1 MLFLRPVTGIA
12 LAISVSLPVQAKA
25 IKTLAEQAADMP
37 AEFREHFFN
46 TPLSARIVLD
56 GKLLGDA
63 MIVLTENEQ
72 AKIVQFT
79 DPGDSAY
86 SESERQ
92 RWLKVFSYPV
102 NLGQCED
109 SCPEGLLAVDYNLSD
124 AKLALITTASETG
137 PADRWFSLPEKGSSG
152 LILNNQLSVNGNR
165 QQTALGWNG
174 GAEAATGKW
183 STVSQFQL
191 DRSGGVD
198 PDTRHA
204 VTSLYS
210 QREFQQHFIRAGL
223 FTPDSQ
229 GLLHQPYTR
238 GGGASTLVG
247 VMAGS
252 SDTLLKEEGF
262 ASLYPVYVTANREG
276 VAEVYRD
283 GSLINA
289 QPVVPGMQVLDTTVL
304 PAGIYEVEIR
314 ILEDGRETSR
324 VTETINKPTRW
335 RNTEQRLRYNL
346 FAGEQR
352 TLLNSDSTVATRG
365 AAAGAS
371 LNYLL
376 HPRAIVGMA
385 LQKTG
390 KETQAGTSL
399 DFQVSDPLQFYGNVW
414 HSSETGNGF
423 DTQAIFTHNKGNV
436 ALGHSRSWTRPA
448 TSRHVSYPASGQTEH
463 NSTLSATWRLD
474 SANNVSARI
483 SHHSKGNGPG
493 VDVGYSSRTTIAG
506 TAINWRLSGFDRP
519 YQQSSSLRN
528 RGVSLSLS
536 FPLGGDKRSGNVS
549 VGSRTDTSG
558 ARDLY
563 ASASLSQQ
571 WGENSLIRETSGTLT
586 ADRYGAGISTYN
598 RFDTPVAEG
607 SFWGQRS
614 SIDGQLSGG
623 LNTGSTL
630 AFGNGKATMARQSA
644 HHQGGGMIV
653 DVISDDDNAELVAL
667 HQSGS
672 SKLKPGRNF
681 IPVEAWKPGHIQL
694 AFPGTDAPALKI
706 EPEYLDYHHIRGGV
720 SAHEVR
726 VMKTLTVIG
735 RLVDSAGE
743 PVSGAQVINHAG
755 RTVTGS
761 DGLFTL
767 ELHEKNPVITVEHA
781 SGTQCEIRL
790 NPGSQKQGDMV
801 FAGNLLCSDIT
812 LADNTRHSLH
822 REG

>member
-1 MLFLRPVTGIA
+1 MSFLHLVTCIA
-12 LAISVSLPVQAKA
+12 LAISVSISAQAKA
-25 IKTLAEQAADMP
+25 IKTLADQAEDMP
-37 AEFREHFFN
+37 EEFREHFLN

-79 DPGDSAY
+79 DPGDSTY

-92 RWLKVFSYPV
+92 RWLKAFSSPV
-102 NLGQCED
+102 PLGQCKD
-109 SCPEGLLAVDYNLSD
+109 RCPEGVLAVDYNLSD
-124 AKLALITTASETG
+124 AKLAVITTGSAKGS
-137 PADRWFSLPEKGSSG
+137 ADRWFSLPEKGSTG
-152 LILNNQLSVNGNR
+152 LILNNQLSVNGTR
-165 QQTALGWNG
+165 QQTTLGWKG

-183 STVSQFQL
+183 STVSQYQV
-191 DRSGGVD
+191 DRSGGVN
-198 PDTRHA
+198 PETRHA

-210 QREFQQHFIRAGL
+210 QREFQQHFVRGGL

-252 SDTLLKEEGF
+252 SDTLLKDVGF

-304 PAGIYEVEIR
+304 PAGIYEVEVR

-324 VTETINKPTRW
+324 ITETINKPARW

-352 TLLNSDSTVATRG
+352 TLLNSDSYVATSG
-365 AAAGAS
+365 VAAGAS
-371 LNYLL
+371 LNYLV
-376 HPRAIVGMA
+376 HPRATVGMA
-385 LQKTG
+385 FQKTG
-390 KETQAGTSL
+390 KETQAGSSL
-399 DFQVSDPLQFYGNVW
+399 DFQLSDTLQFYGNVW
-414 HSSETGNGF
+414 NSSVTGNGF
-423 DTQAIFTHNKGNV
+423 DTQAIFTHDKGNV
-436 ALGHSRSWTRPA
+436 ALGHSRSWTRPT
-448 TSRHVSYPASGQTEH
+448 TSRHASDAASVQAEH
-463 NSTLSATWRLD
+463 NSTVSATWRLD
-474 SANNVSARI
+474 STNNVNARI
-483 SHHSKGNGPG
+483 SHHSKGSGPG
-493 VDVGYSSRTTIAG
+493 LDIGYSSRTTVAG

-519 YQQSSSLRN
+519 YQESSSLRN

-536 FPLGGDKRSGNVS
+536 FPLGSENRSGNVS

-571 WGENSLIRETSGTLT
+571 WGENSVIRETSGTVT
-586 ADRYGAGISTYN
+586 ADRYGAGVSTYN
-598 RFDTPVAEG
+598 RFDTTVAEG

-630 AFGNGKATMARQSA
+630 AFGKGKATMTKQSA

-653 DVISDDDNAELVAL
+653 DVISDDESAELVAM

-681 IPVEAWKPGHIQL
+681 IPVDAWKPGNVQL
-694 AFPGTDAPALKI
+694 GFPGTEAPALKI

-720 SAHEVR
+720 STHEIR
-726 VMKTLTVIG
+726 VMKTVTVIG
-735 RLVDSAGE
+735 RLVDPAGE
-743 PVSGAQVINHAG
+743 PIGGAQVINHAG
-755 RTVTGS
+755 RTVTES

-781 SGTQCEIRL
+781 SGAQCEIRL
-790 NPGSQKQGDMV
+790 NPGNQKQGDMV

-812 LADNTRHSLH
+812 LADNTRRSTH

>member
-1 MLFLRPVTGIA
+1 MSFLKLIA
-12 LAISVSLPVQAKA
+12 GVALTISVSHSVQAKV
-25 IKTLAEQAADMP
+25 IKTLADQAADMP
-37 AEFREHFFN
+37 AEFREHILN

-79 DPGDSAY
+79 DPGDSTY

-92 RWLKVFSYPV
+92 RWLKAFSSPV
-102 NLGQCED
+102 PLGQCKD
-109 SCPEGLLAVDYNLSD
+109 RCPEGLLAVDYNLSD
-124 AKLALITTASETG
+124 AKLVLITTASEAG
-137 PADRWFSLPEKGSSG
+137 SADRWLSLPEKGSTG
-152 LILNNQLSVNGNR
+152 LILNNQLSVNGSR

-183 STVSQFQL
+183 STVSQYQV
-191 DRSGGVD
+191 DRSSGVTSE
-198 PDTRHA
+198 TRHA

-210 QREFQQHFIRAGL
+210 QREFQQHFVRGGL

-252 SDTLLKEEGF
+252 SDTLLKDAGF

-276 VAEVYRD
+276 MAEVYRD

-324 VTETINKPTRW
+324 VTETINKPARW

-352 TLLNSDSTVATRG
+352 TLLNSDSTVATSG
-365 AAAGAS
+365 TAAGAS
-371 LNYLL
+371 LNYLV
-376 HPRAIVGMA
+376 HPRATVGGA

-390 KETQAGTSL
+390 KETQAGSSL
-399 DFQVSDPLQFYGNVW
+399 DFQVSDTLQFYGNVW
-414 HSSETGNGF
+414 NSSATGNGF
-423 DTQAIFTHNKGNV
+423 DTQAVFTHDKGNV
-436 ALGHSRSWTRPA
+436 ALGHSRSWTRPT
-448 TSRHVSYPASGQTEH
+448 TSRHASHPASVQVEH
-463 NSTLSATWRLD
+463 NSTVSTTWRLN
-474 SANNVSARI
+474 SSTNVNARV
-483 SHHSKGNGPG
+483 SHHSKGSGPG
-493 VDVGYSSRTTIAG
+493 VDVGYSSRTTVAG

-519 YQQSSSLRN
+519 YQESSSLRN

-536 FPLGGDKRSGNVS
+536 FPLGGEKRSGNMS

-571 WGENSLIRETSGTLT
+571 WGENSVIRETSGTLT
-586 ADRYGAGISTYN
+586 ADRYGAGISTFN
-598 RFDTPVAEG
+598 RFDTPLAEG

-630 AFGNGKATMARQSA
+630 AFGKGKAAMTKQSA

-653 DVISDDDNAELVAL
+653 DVLSDDDSAELVAQ

-672 SKLKPGRNF
+672 TKLKPGRNF
-681 IPVEAWKPGHIQL
+681 IPVDAWKPGNVQL
-694 AFPGTDAPALKI
+694 GFPGTEAPALKI

-720 SAHEVR
+720 STHEVR
-726 VMKTLTVIG
+726 VMKTVTVIG
-735 RLVDSAGE
+735 RLVDPTGE
-743 PVSGAQVINHAG
+743 PIGGAQVINHAG
-755 RTVTGS
+755 RTVTES

-767 ELHEKNPVITVEHA
+767 ELHEKNPVITVEHG
-781 SGTQCEIRL
+781 SGTLCEIRL
-790 NPGSQKQGDMV
+790 NPGNQKQADMV

-812 LADNTRHSLH
+812 LADNTRHSPH